1 MDLIILYSAE
11 KYILKVG
18 WCNMKTYEFEI
29 IETLQ
34 KIVSVSANNER
45 EAYNKVFNMY
55 TNGEV
60 TLDAEDFLET
70 EINYIGSDNY

>member
-1 MDLIILYSAE
+1 
-11 KYILKVG
+11 
-18 WCNMKTYEFEI
+18 MKTYEFEI